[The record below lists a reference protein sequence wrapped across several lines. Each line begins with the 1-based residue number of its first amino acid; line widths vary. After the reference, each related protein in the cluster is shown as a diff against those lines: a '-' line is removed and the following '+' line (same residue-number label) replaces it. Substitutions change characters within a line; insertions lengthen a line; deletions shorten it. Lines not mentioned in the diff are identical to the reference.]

1 MNRYVELPYT
11 LAQDFTLFIL
21 MEQRNT
27 DIWERK
33 LDWLVQRGGMALINT
48 HPDYMNFNGAACKS
62 EEYSAQYYERFLRHV
77 QATHGGQYWH
87 VLPRDLARFW
97 MRTVRDHEHDAR
109 ALRSL
114 QDKNTGV
121 RREAGT
127 IEGSNR
133 AGACG
138 HE

>member
-1 MNRYVELPYT
+1 
-11 LAQDFTLFIL
+11 
-21 MEQRNT
+21 
-27 DIWERK
+27 
-33 LDWLVQRGGMALINT
+33 
-48 HPDYMNFNGAACKS
+48 MNFNGAACKS